1 MYIASAPYRDD
12 RCDNSKPGAIDAF
25 RHRRESAL
33 SKDQLVPA
41 SAWRKR
47 AHFPEWQPL
56 AVCIHMRASV
66 QLQGRLIGTTW
77 RHAPP
82 WEVRIPL
89 LWWQWKQKGG
99 SKDSSKGEVCI
110 EVCLEFC
117 SDSSKGSKKGMSMGS
132 NKGTIRVT
140 IHPYPVYTYYYVP
153 RTKCCINVAGNRFS
167 NATCKSV
174 KLRQFSNSICSLEP
188 NPRNMSA
195 SSRRSEIIGGLVCSG
210 KLPQWFLVK
219 TCPRPFY
226 G

>member
-1 MYIASAPYRDD
+1 MAEKGTFSRMAATSGVYPHAR
-12 RCDNSKPGAIDAF
+12 F
-25 RHRRESAL
+25 
-33 SKDQLVPA
+33 
-41 SAWRKR
+41 
-47 AHFPEWQPL
+47 
-56 AVCIHMRASV
+56 
-66 QLQGRLIGTTW
+66 GTTPGQVD
-77 RHAPP
+77 RNYM
-82 WEVRIPL
+82 ETRSSM
-89 LWWQWKQKGG
+89 G
-99 SKDSSKGEVCI
+99 SS

-117 SDSSKGSKKGMSMGS
+117 SDSSKGSKKGMSKGS

-210 KLPQWFLVK
+210 KLPRWFLVK
-219 TCPRPFY
+219 PCPRPFY